1 VNSDTITL
9 GIEAA
14 IAGGSLSLV
23 AGQNEVASWCGDAE
37 GLRAEGLI
45 LEIENLLRSGGVV
58 RQDVGRIAVSAGP
71 GSFTGIRI
79 GLATGMGLKSALE
92 TRSVNLSA
100 LEAMAFSHRHTG
112 VAAVPMGR
120 GAACAQRF
128 VDGCPKDAPFS
139 ISATDLFDVDLKETL
154 LVHEALATGHHGK
167 AVVINFG
174 KNIAFALAQLA
185 LAHPIATQPPLFIS
199 KQY

>member
-1 VNSDTITL
+1 MNSDTITL